1 MSVYEPAGHV
11 RAHEIRAEV
20 VLDLPEGRAVVAG
33 TIRVLADGLPY
44 AGADLA
50 RASGQTLDAIRHSLE
65 QLGASL
71 EDEIRRKLGM
81 ETREEEQA
89 RKYREHRAEALQRTF
104 GGPL

>member
-50 RASGQTLDAIRHSLE
+50 RASGQTLDAIRS
-65 QLGASL
+65 
-71 EDEIRRKLGM
+71 DPRRHPALAR
-81 ETREEEQA
+81 TARRE
-89 RKYREHRAEALQRTF
+89 
-104 GGPL
+104 P